1 MRQLR
6 AICKRYRF
14 FLLLLLLN
22 ALLLILQP
30 QTGRASLFITWGN
43 VKQMLAV
50 LPPVFVLLGLLDVWV
65 ERETMMKYMGAQ
77 AGARGALIAF
87 VLGAAAAGPLYA
99 AFPIAGVM
107 LKKGVRLRN
116 VFVFIGT
123 WSTTKIPMLLFEA
136 SSLGLRYTL
145 IRLIGNLIGIA
156 CIAWI
161 MERST
166 NEAQLQEM
174 RERAEAL

>member
-1 MRQLR
+1 MRRLY
-6 AICKRYRF
+6 ALCKRYRF
-14 FLLLLLLN
+14 FLLLFFIN
-22 ALLLILQP
+22 VLLLILQP
-30 QTGRASLFITWGN
+30 QTGRTALGN
-43 VKQMLAV
+43 AWDNVRQMLAV

-65 ERETMMKYMGAQ
+65 ERETMMKYMGVQ

-87 VLGAAAAGPLYA
+87 VMGAAAAGPLYA

-123 WSTTKIPMLLFEA
+123 WSTTKIPMLLFEV
-136 SSLGLRYTL
+136 SSMGLQYTL
-145 IRLIGNLIGIA
+145 VRLIGNLIGIA
-156 CIAWI
+156 CIAWL

-166 NEAQLQEM
+166 DEAQLQQI